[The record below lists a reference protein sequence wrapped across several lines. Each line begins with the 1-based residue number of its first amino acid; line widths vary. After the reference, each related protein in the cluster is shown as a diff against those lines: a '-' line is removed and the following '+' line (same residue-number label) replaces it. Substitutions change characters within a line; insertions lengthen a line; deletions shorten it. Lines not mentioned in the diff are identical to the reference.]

1 MDRNDERR
9 WGQIHPGAT
18 PSAPP
23 ENSSAPIPEGPSG
36 TGRFRSGPVRLSLL
50 LMGIAVA
57 LGFAG
62 YFSLSRFDWGGALLL
77 GELQRL
83 IEAKNL
89 GALSV
94 EQVSGNP
101 LSGFQLSGVT
111 LRGKNGAITADG
123 IRLSFHP
130 DSLLRRDPALRT
142 ATLQKLSAPWG
153 ALEPLLDAYEPE
165 VGNVPPLSLS
175 FLESTAETPAGTF
188 LLERGRLRITD
199 NASSFALSLEGALDG
214 LSLAA
219 TGEARLRETL
229 SETTSTSASRG
240 MTLVLERGEVTL
252 GTDTLVLQGEV
263 PLDPEGAVS
272 LEGTLRHLSLEE
284 VARWIAPLAGDDATN
299 KALLS
304 ARGTLSGSF
313 RLSGTVG
320 EPVAE
325 GTARLEAGTLMDI
338 PLEIR
343 SARWAWQGKRF
354 TLSDCSALVRKSPL
368 SGTLSL
374 DLEPSSPE
382 MAVTLAA
389 SSLSLDA
396 WHGEFP
402 FLSFLSGTAAFLDLD
417 LAGPLDGALRGHVR
431 LRDLDGSV
439 AGYTVA
445 DTTAEAELREVDV
458 AFRSRGLWLGA
469 PFTATGSAGT
479 DDATSLNVRL
489 TASSVPLHRLR
500 EAFPDVE
507 GLALEGNL
515 TATLSITGPAASPKV
530 EGLLETERFRFRGE
544 PLDAVALQATYE
556 EKRFSLEKGTLVWRT
571 VPLEFSGTVADIPGR
586 GTLDLRGTA
595 KDLSPELLSSLSGGP
610 GAGIPL
616 GLTGKGSAQWRLSGN
631 VSQPVLS
638 LQVTAPSLHVEGQ
651 VLSKVLLE
659 GSLTEREFRIAKAL
673 AQFGGGEVRASG
685 SVALGRSDGA
695 VALKIDGSYKDISLK
710 NILPEKNTTGA
721 PLDGSVAGTFAVT
734 GNIASPLVETAFQV
748 SALAG
753 VPLPVQSFRGKL
765 RLEKGPGSAPFGRI
779 RLQDL
784 QGELWGG
791 RGSISGVLDLPGGGK
806 PAVLDLKGTLSS
818 MDMANSHATLGD
830 AGGVYLRGKAGGEL
844 EITGTSE
851 QPQLR
856 LKAVAPRLVANGF
869 PFTETEA
876 LVIAEA
882 GRIRL
887 EKFQGFVG
895 ASPVVASMDALSEEG
910 TWKVAFSA
918 SGKNLDLAAF
928 SREWFGPTKNVLS
941 GRFSFDTKGSFAEGL
956 FSGSGLIDATRI
968 SLRGFRAES
977 LKAPFTFQDEYV
989 TVEDANAGA
998 YGGNFFA
1005 QGTMNLFTREWGG
1018 NLRIESVDVAPA
1030 LADLASLEGS
1040 VSGKGTFRVR
1050 GNGTLGRL
1058 FGTEAQ
1064 GTLDVENG
1072 AFSGFPGIQDMA
1084 KATGGT
1090 EIPFRSLKGSFA
1102 FDTGMFY
1109 IIPGSRMAAPP
1120 GNPAYRYLSADGSV
1134 SLGGPLDLKCYG
1146 EINVTAFNAFL
1157 GALRGLIQAEGSSD
1171 LLLQEILGGLVGGAS
1186 RRDFREVSFKVKGTL
1201 DAPSL
1206 EDISVSRRE
1215 TVSPIPVS
1223 PGDPKNKNINEQVR
1237 ITLSFPVGPGGGS
1250 SEDVGNQVQQQI
1262 LEQMIKQIIKPGESS
1277 E

>member
-9 WGQIHPGAT
+9 GGQVRPGKNPPAT
-18 PSAPP
+18 PK
-23 ENSSAPIPEGPSG
+23 NSSASTPKDPSG
-36 TGRFRSGPVRLSLL
+36 TGRFRSRSVRLSLL
-50 LMGIAVA
+50 LMG
-57 LGFAG
+57 FAG
-62 YFSLSRFDWGGALLL
+62 SLSLSRFDWGEALLL

-83 IEAKNL
+83 VETKDL
-89 GALSV
+89 GTLSV

-111 LRGKNGAITADG
+111 LLGKNGAITADS
-123 IRLSFHP
+123 IRLSFHL
-130 DSLLRRDPALRT
+130 DSLLRRAPALRA
-142 ATLQKLSAPWG
+142 ATLQKLFLPWST
-153 ALEPLLDAYEPE
+153 LEPLLDTYEPE
-165 VGNVPPLSLS
+165 AGSISPLSLS
-175 FLESTAETPAGTF
+175 LLESTVETPVGT
-188 LLERGRLRITD
+188 LLFERGRLRIAGD
-199 NASSFALSLEGALDG
+199 ASSFALSLEGLFGG
-214 LSLAA
+214 LPFTAEGAA
-219 TGEARLRETL
+219 HLRETRT
-229 SETTSTSASRG
+229 EGESTA
-240 MTLVLERGEVTL
+240 LFLERGELTL
-252 GTDTLVLQGEV
+252 GKNTLVLQGEV
-263 PLDPEGAVS
+263 PLNPDGAVS
-272 LEGTLRHLSLEE
+272 LEGTLHHLSLEE
-284 VARWIAPLAGDDATN
+284 MARWITIPTGDDETE

-304 ARGTLSGSF
+304 ARGTLSGNF
-313 RLSGTVG
+313 RLSGTVT

-338 PLEIR
+338 PLEIA
-343 SARWAWQGKRF
+343 SARWAWQEKRF
-354 TLSDCSALVRKSPL
+354 TLSDCSALVRNSPL

-374 DLEPSSPE
+374 DLAPSSPE

-402 FLSFLSGTAAFLDLD
+402 FLSFLSGTVASLDLD
-417 LAGPLDGALRGHVR
+417 LKGPLDGALLGHVR
-431 LRDLDGSV
+431 LRNFDGSV
-439 AGYTVA
+439 AGYTVT
-445 DTTAEAELREVDV
+445 DTTAEAELRKFDV
-458 AFRSRGLWLGA
+458 AFQSRGLWLGA
-469 PFTATGSAGT
+469 PFAATGSAGR
-479 DDATSLNVRL
+479 DDATSLNVQL
-489 TASSVPLHRLR
+489 TTSSVPLHRLP

-515 TATLSITGPAASPKV
+515 TASLSLTGPAASPKV
-530 EGLLETERFRFRGE
+530 AGLLETERLRFRRE
-544 PLDAVALQATYE
+544 PLDAMALRITYE
-556 EKRFSLEKGTLVWRT
+556 GKRLSLEKGTLVWRGA
-571 VPLEFSGTVADIPGR
+571 PLEFSGTVADFPGQ
-586 GTLDLRGTA
+586 GALDLRGTA
-595 KDLSPELLSSLSGGP
+595 KNLSQEFLASLLGASGAEFSLSL
-610 GAGIPL
+610 AE
-616 GLTGKGSAQWRLSGN
+616 KGSAKWRLSGN

-638 LQVTAPSLHVEGQ
+638 LQVTAPSLRVEGQ
-651 VLSKVLLE
+651 TLSKVLLE

-673 AQFGGGEVRASG
+673 AQFGGGEIRASG
-685 SVALGRSDGA
+685 SVGLGRSDGT
-695 VALKIDGSYKDISLK
+695 VALNIDGSYKDISLK
-710 NILPEKNTTGA
+710 NILPEKSTTGA
-721 PLDGSVAGTFAVT
+721 PLDGSVAGTLTVR
-734 GNIASPLVETAFQV
+734 GDVSSPLVETAFQV

-753 VPLPVQSFRGKL
+753 VPLPVQSLRGKL

-779 RLQDL
+779 RLQDI

-791 RGSISGVLDLPGGGK
+791 KGSISGVLDLPGGGK
-806 PAVLDLKGTLSS
+806 PAALDLKGTLSS
-818 MDMANSHATLGD
+818 MDMANSHTTLGD
-830 AGGVYLRGKAGGEL
+830 GGGVYLRGKAGGEL
-844 EITGTSE
+844 EITGTFDEPRLS
-851 QPQLR
+851 LR
-856 LKAVAPRLVANGF
+856 GTAPRLVANGF

-876 LVIAEA
+876 LVIVEA

-895 ASPVVASMDALSEEG
+895 DSPVVASMDALFEEG
-910 TWKVAFSA
+910 AWKVAFAA
-918 SGKNLDLAAF
+918 SGENLDLSAF
-928 SREWFGPTKNVLS
+928 SKEWFGPTKNVLS
-941 GRFSFDTKGSFAEGL
+941 GRFSFSTKGRFAEGL
-956 FSGSGLIDATRI
+956 FSGSGLIDATQI
-968 SLRGFRAES
+968 SLWGFRAES

-1030 LADLASLEGS
+1030 LADLASLEGN
-1040 VSGKGTFRVR
+1040 VSGKGYLHVR

-1072 AFSGFPGIQDMA
+1072 AFSGFPGIQAMA

-1157 GALRGLIQAEGSSD
+1157 GALKGLIQAGGSSD
-1171 LLLQEILGGLVGGAS
+1171 LMLQEILGGLVSGAS
-1186 RRDFREVSFKVKGTL
+1186 RKDFREVSFKVKGTL

-1223 PGDPKNKNINEQVR
+1223 PGDPKNKNTNEQVR

-1250 SEDVGNQVQQQI
+1250 SEDVGDQVQQQI